1 MQQFT
6 DQERALAEDIRQDI
20 IENGRKS
27 ISDHCQDAM
36 DETGASVYDLAESL
50 RHGIIIELS
59 RQDSGYRIV
68 TRLDR
73 GGTAHCAVFSEFG
86 AAVTY
91 WINGSDDRHE
101 TLNLGK
107 YNRQAFV

>member
-1 MQQFT
+1 MRTHKRHLQQFT

-50 RHGIIIELS
+50 RHGIIIELLPGSTVAALPIALYS
-59 RQDSGYRIV
+59 RSRERPLRIGSTARMID
-68 TRLDR
+68 TRR
-73 GGTAHCAVFSEFG
+73 
-86 AAVTY
+86 
-91 WINGSDDRHE
+91 
-101 TLNLGK
+101 
-107 YNRQAFV
+107 